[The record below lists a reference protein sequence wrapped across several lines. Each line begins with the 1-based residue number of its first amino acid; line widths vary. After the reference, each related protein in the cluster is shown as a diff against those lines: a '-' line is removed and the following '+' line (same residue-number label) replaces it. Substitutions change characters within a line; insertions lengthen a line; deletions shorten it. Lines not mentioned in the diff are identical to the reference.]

1 MAGNAEWAPYRGLIK
16 MALFAERGTGREPA
30 LPEFV
35 VELELS
41 VSEDFRKY
49 LRIHKAALE
58 KLGAEVS
65 CNKDEPGAFFE
76 IPLASLTSPSEMRGF
91 AQKILAEIPPDEIK
105 YSAFH
110 FSGEIDVT
118 REELRSLDR
127 SPLKPRASSRDER
140 AFELTLAANSEPVL
154 SIIQENDDNTSTS
167 VRIERNERKK
177 APRYDVLGDVE
188 FWEDLQSDKKPH
200 AAVTASLLVKMA
212 ERMHVLRERTINWLR
227 G

>member
-1 MAGNAEWAPYRGLIK
+1 VFRKFRDQL
-16 MALFAERGTGREPA
+16 RVHEPA
-30 LPEFV
+30 L
-35 VELELS
+35 
-41 VSEDFRKY
+41 K
-49 LRIHKAALE
+49 
-58 KLGAEVS
+58 KLGAEAS

-76 IPLASLTSPSEMRGF
+76 ISLASLTSSSEMRGF
-91 AQKILAEIPPDEIK
+91 AQKILAEIPPDKIK

-118 REELRSLDR
+118 REELRNPDR
-127 SPLKPRASSRDER
+127 SPLKPRASNRDER
-140 AFELTLAANSEPVL
+140 AVELTLAANSEPVL

-188 FWEDLQSDKKPH
+188 FWEDLQFDEKPH

-212 ERMHVLRERTINWLR
+212 ERMQALRERTINWLR